1 MNKKSIEQFYKS
13 FEQEFLRV
21 YSTENNNIKS
31 QVFMLYT
38 YLVSNNAVGTDDFVQ
53 IDTEKAI
60 NDLGIS
66 RESFYRH
73 IKVLKGL
80 TELIE
85 TKTVTLKY
93 KGNFGGKILKMRFK
107 QLEDTQEQE
116 VVKVEK
122 KEKPLRNWSVEA
134 VKCGNTN
141 NILSNILSH
150 SLIYSYFQNT
160 DESSVDCLFNCLAD
174 SKLLERFISHK
185 KESDAKAV
193 IASFQKG
200 VLGSM
205 HTVMHEHFLLPIE
218 MKRETVQMIIEFI
231 NTFEKVSRKS
241 NSVLRTMIVDKLNR
255 REIRMYDLFI
265 FRWVTKYY
273 PEMLHVF
280 AGDEKW
286 STAKRLSSFLY
297 YSIPLEESINLKL
310 DMERPALLKA
320 LKERDEIWMDVIEK
334 SFGLVS
340 EETINT
346 HYELLEEYLTRQLED
361 IKEKGLDYLFY
372 PMEPWEEMISRYK
385 VRERRKYIKQS
396 TVENKEITYERR

>member
-21 YSTENNNIKS
+21 YGDMHNSIKA
-31 QVFMLYT
+31 QVFLLYT
-38 YLVSNNAVGTDDFVQ
+38 QLISNTNEDKDGFVQ
-53 IDTEKAI
+53 INAEDTQRSMGVCI
-60 NDLGIS
+60 NA
-66 RESFYRH
+66 YKKYM
-73 IKVLKGL
+73 KVLKGL

-93 KGNFGGKILKMRFK
+93 KGSFGGKILKMRFK

-160 DESSVDCLFNCLAD
+160 DESSVDCLFNCLTD

-280 AGDEKW
+280 TGDEKW

-334 SFGLVS
+334 SFGIMS